1 MAEGLTVF
9 ATQRD
14 VAAGRPSIVGTTPE
28 TDEHSATLHDVVTTE
43 VKPPKSGFATFL
55 LVVCA
60 MAFVTAALV
69 RLLGIDGTRYMI
81 AATSLTPY
89 ITVAGLLI
97 GLLALFR
104 RRWVVGLT
112 MTLVA
117 IVLVANVAP
126 RAFPDAR
133 PNGVG
138 QPVRLMTANLLVGMA
153 DAEALVREVKARN
166 VDLLTMQE
174 LSPDIVRDLER
185 AGLDEVLP
193 NRVFLAEPGGSGSG
207 IASKYPLTRRDLT
220 PPGTLQQAGALVD
233 LPGKD
238 IEVVSV
244 HPLPPVV
251 PEGPEAWQREL
262 AGLPAPDS
270 TGAIR
275 VLAGDFNATLD
286 HVGIRRLLNK
296 GYVDAAD
303 QVGKGLIHTWPSHAG
318 IWPPPVTIDHVL
330 VDTRCPVDT
339 LDVFDLPGSDHRAVV
354 TQFVVPRF

>member
-1 MAEGLTVF
+1 M
-9 ATQRD
+9 
-14 VAAGRPSIVGTTPE
+14 GTTPE
-28 TDEHSATLHDVVTTE
+28 TDARSGTLHDVVTTE
-43 VKPPKSGFATFL
+43 VKPQKSGFTTFL
-55 LVVCA
+55 LVLCA
-60 MAFVTAALV
+60 LAFVTAALV

-97 GLLALFR
+97 GLFALFR
-104 RRWVVGLT
+104 KRWVIGLT
-112 MTLVA
+112 MTIVA
-117 IVLVANVAP
+117 VVLVANVAP

-138 QPVRLMTANLLVGMA
+138 QQVRLMTANLLVGIA
-153 DAEALVREVKARN
+153 DAQFVVQEVRKRNIDVLAL
-166 VDLLTMQE
+166 QE
-174 LSPDIVRDLER
+174 LTPDMVSDLDR
-185 AGLDEVLP
+185 AGLRQVLP
-193 NRVFLAEPGGSGSG
+193 NRVFLDEPGGSGSG
-207 IASKYPLTRRDLT
+207 LASRFPLSQRNLT
-220 PPGTLQQAGALVD
+220 PPGSLQQAGALVD

-251 PEGPEAWQREL
+251 TDGPEAWQREL

-286 HVGIRRLLNK
+286 HVGMTRLLNK

-303 QVGKGLIHTWPSHAG
+303 QVGKGLIHTWPSDSG
-318 IWPPPVTIDHVL
+318 FWPPPVTIDHVL
-330 VDTRCPVDT
+330 VDSKILVDT
-339 LDVFDLPGSDHRAVV
+339 VDVFDVPGSDHRAVV
-354 TQFVVPRF
+354 TQFVVPRL

>member
-1 MAEGLTVF
+1 M
-9 ATQRD
+9 R
-14 VAAGRPSIVGTTPE
+14 TTPE
-28 TDEHSATLHDVVTTE
+28 TDERSATLHDVVTTE
-43 VKPPKSGFATFL
+43 VKPRRSGFATFL
-55 LVVCA
+55 LFVCA
-60 MAFVTAALV
+60 LAFVAAAMV

-81 AATSLTPY
+81 AATSLIPY

-97 GLLALFR
+97 GLFALAR
-104 RRWVVGLT
+104 KRWVIGLT
-112 MTLVA
+112 MTLVG

-126 RAFPDAR
+126 RAFPDSR

-138 QPVRLMTANLLVGMA
+138 QQVRVMSANLLVGMA
-153 DAEALVREVKARN
+153 DAKAIVREVKARG
-166 VDLLTMQE
+166 VDILSMQE
-174 LSPDIVRDLER
+174 LTPEMVRDLER
-185 AGLDEVLP
+185 AGLDQVLP
-193 NRVFLAEPGGSGSG
+193 SRVFLAEPGGSGSG
-207 IASKYPLTRRDLT
+207 IASKYPLTRRELT

-251 PEGPEAWQREL
+251 AEGPEAWQREL
-262 AGLPAPDS
+262 AGLPSPDS

-286 HVGIRRLLNK
+286 HVGMTRLLNK

-303 QVGKGLIHTWPSHAG
+303 QVGKGLIHTWPGNSG

-330 VDTRCPVDT
+330 VDPRCPVDT
-339 LDVFDLPGSDHRAVV
+339 LDVFDVPGSDHRAVV

>member
-1 MAEGLTVF
+1 MAEGSDNF
-9 ATQRD
+9 GRQRD
-14 VAAGRPSIVGTTPE
+14 AVAGRPSIVATTPE
-28 TDEHSATLHDVVTTE
+28 TDEHSERLHGVVTTE
-43 VKPPKSGFATFL
+43 VKPQKSGFATFL

-60 MAFVTAALV
+60 ILFVAAAMV
-69 RLLGIDGTRYMI
+69 RLLGIDGSRYMI
-81 AATSLTPY
+81 ASTSLIPY

-97 GLLALFR
+97 GLLALAR

-117 IVLVANVAP
+117 VVLVATVVQ
-126 RAFPDAR
+126 RAFPDSR

-138 QPVRLMTANLLVGMA
+138 QQVTLMASNLLVGMA
-153 DAEALVREVKARN
+153 DAEAIVREVKARN
-166 VDLLTMQE
+166 VDILTMQE
-174 LSPDIVRDLER
+174 LTPEMVRDLER
-185 AGLDEVLP
+185 AGLDQVLP
-193 NRVFLAEPGGSGSG
+193 SRVFLAEPGGSGSG

-251 PEGPEAWQREL
+251 TEGPEAWQREL
-262 AGLPAPDS
+262 AGLPTPDS

-286 HVGIRRLLNK
+286 HVGMTRLLNK

-303 QVGKGLIHTWPSHAG
+303 QVGKGLIHTWPSNSG
-318 IWPPPVTIDHVL
+318 FWPPPVTIDHVL

-339 LDVFDLPGSDHRAVV
+339 LDVFDVPGSDHRAVV
-354 TQFVVPRF
+354 TQFVVPKF

>member
-1 MAEGLTVF
+1 V
-9 ATQRD
+9 
-14 VAAGRPSIVGTTPE
+14 STPE
-28 TDEHSATLHDVVTTE
+28 TDARSGTLHDVVTTE
-43 VKPPKSGFATFL
+43 VKPPRSGFATFL

-89 ITVAGLLI
+89 ITVVGLLI
-97 GLLALFR
+97 GLFALYR
-104 RRWVVGLT
+104 KRWVIGLT
-112 MTLVA
+112 MTLVGV
-117 IVLVANVAP
+117 VLVANVAP
-126 RAFPDAR
+126 RAFSDAR

-138 QPVRLMTANLLVGMA
+138 QQVRLMTSNLLTGIA
-153 DAEALVREVKARN
+153 DAQFIVQEVRKRN
-166 VDLLTMQE
+166 IDVLAMQE
-174 LSPDIVRDLER
+174 LTPQMVGDLDR
-185 AGLDEVLP
+185 AGLRQVLP
-193 NRVFLAEPGGSGSG
+193 NRVFLDEPGGSGSG
-207 IASKYPLTRRDLT
+207 LASRFPLSRRDLT

-251 PEGPEAWQREL
+251 TAGPEAWQREL

-286 HVGIRRLLNK
+286 HVGLTRLLNK

-303 QVGKGLIHTWPSHAG
+303 QVGKGLIHTWPSDSG
-318 IWPPPVTIDHVL
+318 FWPPPVTIDHVL
-330 VDTRCPVDT
+330 VDSKVLVDT
-339 LDVFDLPGSDHRAVV
+339 VDVFDVPGSDHRAVV

>member
-1 MAEGLTVF
+1 M
-9 ATQRD
+9 
-14 VAAGRPSIVGTTPE
+14 STPE
-28 TDEHSATLHDVVTTE
+28 TDARSGTLHDVVTTE
-43 VKPPKSGFATFL
+43 VKPPRSGFATFL

-89 ITVAGLLI
+89 ITVVGLLI
-97 GLLALFR
+97 GLFALFR
-104 RRWVVGLT
+104 KRWVIGLT
-112 MTLVA
+112 MTVVGV
-117 IVLVANVAP
+117 VLVANLAP

-138 QPVRLMTANLLVGMA
+138 QQVRLMTANLLTGIA
-153 DAEALVREVKARN
+153 DAEFIVREVRKRN
-166 VDLLTMQE
+166 IDVLALQE
-174 LSPDIVRDLER
+174 LTPQMVGDLDR
-185 AGLDEVLP
+185 AGLRQVLP
-193 NRVFLAEPGGSGSG
+193 NRVFLDEPGGSGSG
-207 IASKYPLTRRDLT
+207 LASRFPLSRRNLT
-220 PPGTLQQAGALVD
+220 PPSTLQQAGALVD

-251 PEGPEAWQREL
+251 TAGPEAWQREL

-286 HVGIRRLLNK
+286 HVGLTRLLNK

-303 QVGKGLIHTWPSHAG
+303 QVGKGLIHTWPSASG
-318 IWPPPVTIDHVL
+318 FWPPPVTIDHVL
-330 VDTRCPVDT
+330 VDSKLLVDT
-339 LDVFDLPGSDHRAVV
+339 VDVFDVPGSDHRAVV
-354 TQFVVPRF
+354 TQFVVPRL

>member
-1 MAEGLTVF
+1 M
-9 ATQRD
+9 
-14 VAAGRPSIVGTTPE
+14 GTTPE
-28 TDEHSATLHDVVTTE
+28 TDARSGTLHDVVTTE
-43 VKPPKSGFATFL
+43 VKPQKSGFATFL
-55 LVVCA
+55 LVLCA
-60 MAFVTAALV
+60 LAFVTAALV

-97 GLLALFR
+97 GLFALFR
-104 RRWVVGLT
+104 KRWVIGLT
-112 MTLVA
+112 MTIVA
-117 IVLVANVAP
+117 VVLVANVAP

-138 QPVRLMTANLLVGMA
+138 QQVRLMTANLLVGIA
-153 DAEALVREVKARN
+153 DARFIVQEVRKRN
-166 VDLLTMQE
+166 VDVLALQE
-174 LSPDIVRDLER
+174 LTPDMVSDLDR
-185 AGLDEVLP
+185 AGLRQVLP
-193 NRVFLAEPGGSGSG
+193 NRVFLDEPGGSGSG
-207 IASKYPLTRRDLT
+207 LASRFPLSQRNLT
-220 PPGTLQQAGALVD
+220 PPGSLQQAGALVD

-251 PEGPEAWQREL
+251 TDGPEAWQREL

-286 HVGIRRLLNK
+286 HVGMTRLLNK

-303 QVGKGLIHTWPSHAG
+303 QVGKGLIHTWPSDSG
-318 IWPPPVTIDHVL
+318 FWPPPVTIDHVL
-330 VDTRCPVDT
+330 VDSKILVDT
-339 LDVFDLPGSDHRAVV
+339 VDVFDVPGSDHRAVV
-354 TQFVVPRF
+354 TQFVVPRL

>member
-1 MAEGLTVF
+1 V
-9 ATQRD
+9 
-14 VAAGRPSIVGTTPE
+14 STPE
-28 TDEHSATLHDVVTTE
+28 TDARSGTLHDVVTTE
-43 VKPPKSGFATFL
+43 VKPPRSGFATFL

-89 ITVAGLLI
+89 ITVVGLLI
-97 GLLALFR
+97 GLFALFR
-104 RRWVVGLT
+104 KRWVIGLT
-112 MTLVA
+112 MTLVGV
-117 IVLVANVAP
+117 VLVANVAP
-126 RAFPDAR
+126 RAFSDAR

-138 QPVRLMTANLLVGMA
+138 QQVRLMTSNLLTGIA
-153 DAEALVREVKARN
+153 DAQFIVQEVRKRN
-166 VDLLTMQE
+166 IDVLAMQE
-174 LSPDIVRDLER
+174 LTPQMVGDLDR
-185 AGLDEVLP
+185 AGLRQVLP
-193 NRVFLAEPGGSGSG
+193 NRVFLDEPGGSGSG
-207 IASKYPLTRRDLT
+207 LASRFPLSRRDLT

-251 PEGPEAWQREL
+251 TAGPEAWQREL

-286 HVGIRRLLNK
+286 HVGLTRLLNK

-303 QVGKGLIHTWPSHAG
+303 QVGKGLIHTWPSDSG
-318 IWPPPVTIDHVL
+318 FWPPPVTIDHVL
-330 VDTRCPVDT
+330 VDSKVLVDT
-339 LDVFDLPGSDHRAVV
+339 VDVFDVPGSDHRAVV

>member
-1 MAEGLTVF
+1 M
-9 ATQRD
+9 
-14 VAAGRPSIVGTTPE
+14 STPK
-28 TDEHSATLHDVVTTE
+28 TDARSGTLHDVVTTE
-43 VKPPKSGFATFL
+43 VKPPRSGFTTFL

-89 ITVAGLLI
+89 ITVVGLLI
-97 GLLALFR
+97 GLFALFR
-104 RRWVVGLT
+104 KRWVTGLT
-112 MTLVA
+112 MTLVGV
-117 IVLVANVAP
+117 VLVANVAP
-126 RAFPDAR
+126 RAFSDGR

-138 QPVRLMTANLLVGMA
+138 QQVRLMTSNLLTGIA
-153 DAEALVREVKARN
+153 DAEFIVQEVRKRNIDVLAL
-166 VDLLTMQE
+166 QE
-174 LSPDIVRDLER
+174 LTPQMVGDLDR
-185 AGLDEVLP
+185 AGLRQVLP
-193 NRVFLAEPGGSGSG
+193 NRVFLDEPGGSGSG
-207 IASKYPLTRRDLT
+207 LASRFPLSRRDLT

-251 PEGPEAWQREL
+251 TAGPEAWQREL

-286 HVGIRRLLNK
+286 HVGLTRLLNK

-303 QVGKGLIHTWPSHAG
+303 QVGKGLIHTWPSDSG
-318 IWPPPVTIDHVL
+318 FWPPPVTIDHVL
-330 VDTRCPVDT
+330 VDSKVLVDT
-339 LDVFDLPGSDHRAVV
+339 VDVFDVPGSDHRAVV
-354 TQFVVPRF
+354 TQFVVPRL

>member
-1 MAEGLTVF
+1 MK
-9 ATQRD
+9 
-14 VAAGRPSIVGTTPE
+14 TTPE
-28 TDEHSATLHDVVTTE
+28 TDARSGTLHDVVTTE

-55 LVVCA
+55 LFLCA
-60 MAFVTAALV
+60 LAFVTAALV

-89 ITVAGLLI
+89 ITVLGLLV
-97 GLLALFR
+97 GLFALFR
-104 RRWVVGLT
+104 RRWVIGLT

-117 IVLVANVAP
+117 VVLVANVAP
-126 RAFPDAR
+126 RAFSDAR

-138 QPVRLMTANLLVGMA
+138 QQVRLMTSNLLVGIA
-153 DAEALVREVKARN
+153 DAEAIVREVKARR
-166 VDLLTMQE
+166 VDILAMQE
-174 LSPDIVRDLER
+174 LTPDMVADLER
-185 AGLDEVLP
+185 AGLNQVLP
-193 NRVFLAEPGGSGSG
+193 NRVFLDEPGGSGSG
-207 IASKYPLTRRDLT
+207 IASRFPLSRRNLT

-251 PEGPEAWQREL
+251 DAGPEAWQREL

-286 HVGIRRLLNK
+286 HVGLTRLLNK

-303 QVGKGLIHTWPSHAG
+303 QVGKGLIHTWPSNSG
-318 IWPPPVTIDHVL
+318 FWPPPVTIDHVL
-330 VDTRCPVDT
+330 VDSKIVVDT
-339 LDVFDLPGSDHRAVV
+339 VDVFDVPGSDHRAVV
-354 TQFVVPRF
+354 TQFVVPRP

>member
-1 MAEGLTVF
+1 M
-9 ATQRD
+9 
-14 VAAGRPSIVGTTPE
+14 STPE
-28 TDEHSATLHDVVTTE
+28 TDARSGTLHGVVTTE
-43 VKPPKSGFATFL
+43 VKPPRSGFATFL

-89 ITVAGLLI
+89 ITVVGLLI
-97 GLLALFR
+97 GLFALFR
-104 RRWVVGLT
+104 KRWVIGLT

-117 IVLVANVAP
+117 VVLVANVAP
-126 RAFPDAR
+126 RAFSDAR

-138 QPVRLMTANLLVGMA
+138 QQVRLMTSNLLTGIA
-153 DAEALVREVKARN
+153 DAQFIVQEVRKRN
-166 VDLLTMQE
+166 IDILAMQE
-174 LSPDIVRDLER
+174 LTPQMVGDLDR
-185 AGLDEVLP
+185 AGLRQVLP
-193 NRVFLAEPGGSGSG
+193 NRVFLDEPGGSGSG
-207 IASKYPLTRRDLT
+207 IASRFPLSRRDLT
-220 PPGTLQQAGALVD
+220 PPGSLQQAGALVD

-251 PEGPEAWQREL
+251 TDGPEPWQREL

-286 HVGIRRLLNK
+286 HVGLTRLLNK

-303 QVGKGLIHTWPSHAG
+303 QVGKGLIHTWPSASG
-318 IWPPPVTIDHVL
+318 FWPPPVTIDHVL
-330 VDTRCPVDT
+330 VDSKILVDT
-339 LDVFDLPGSDHRAVV
+339 LDVFDVPGSDHRAVV
-354 TQFVVPRF
+354 TQFVVPTL

>member
-1 MAEGLTVF
+1 M
-9 ATQRD
+9 
-14 VAAGRPSIVGTTPE
+14 
-28 TDEHSATLHDVVTTE
+28 VTTE
-43 VKPPKSGFATFL
+43 VKPPRSGFATFL

-89 ITVAGLLI
+89 ITVAGLVI

-104 RRWVVGLT
+104 KRWVVGLT

-138 QPVRLMTANLLVGMA
+138 QQVRLMTSNLLTGIA
-153 DAEALVREVKARN
+153 DARFIVQEVRKRN
-166 VDLLTMQE
+166 VDILAMQE
-174 LSPDIVRDLER
+174 LTPEMVRDLER
-185 AGLDEVLP
+185 AGLGQVLP

-207 IASKYPLTRRDLT
+207 IASRFPLSRRNLT
-220 PPGTLQQAGALVD
+220 PPGSLQQAGALVD

-251 PEGPEAWQREL
+251 TAGPEAWQREL

-286 HVGIRRLLNK
+286 HVGLTRLLNK

-303 QVGKGLIHTWPSHAG
+303 QVGKGLIHTWPGNSG
-318 IWPPPVTIDHVL
+318 FWPPPVTIDHVL
-330 VDTRCPVDT
+330 VDAKCLVDT
-339 LDVFDLPGSDHRAVV
+339 VDVFDVAGSDHRAVV
-354 TQFVVPRF
+354 TQFVVPRL

>member
-1 MAEGLTVF
+1 M
-9 ATQRD
+9 
-14 VAAGRPSIVGTTPE
+14 STPE
-28 TDEHSATLHDVVTTE
+28 TDARSGTLHDVVTTE
-43 VKPPKSGFATFL
+43 VKPPRSGFATFL

-89 ITVAGLLI
+89 ITVVGLLI
-97 GLLALFR
+97 GLFALFR
-104 RRWVVGLT
+104 KRWVIGLT
-112 MTLVA
+112 MTLVGV
-117 IVLVANVAP
+117 VLVANVAP
-126 RAFPDAR
+126 RAFSDAR

-138 QPVRLMTANLLVGMA
+138 QQVRLMTSNLLTGIA
-153 DAEALVREVKARN
+153 DAQFIVQEVRKRN
-166 VDLLTMQE
+166 IDILAMQE
-174 LSPDIVRDLER
+174 LTPQMVGDLDR
-185 AGLDEVLP
+185 AGLRQVLP
-193 NRVFLAEPGGSGSG
+193 NRVFLDEPGGSGSG
-207 IASKYPLTRRDLT
+207 LASRFPLSRRDLT

-251 PEGPEAWQREL
+251 TAGPEAWQREL

-286 HVGIRRLLNK
+286 HVGLTRLLNK

-303 QVGKGLIHTWPSHAG
+303 QVGKGLIHTWPSDSG
-318 IWPPPVTIDHVL
+318 FWPPPVTIDHVL
-330 VDTRCPVDT
+330 VDSKVLVDT
-339 LDVFDLPGSDHRAVV
+339 VDVFDVPGSDHRAVV

>member
-1 MAEGLTVF
+1 MH
-9 ATQRD
+9 
-14 VAAGRPSIVGTTPE
+14 TTPE
-28 TDEHSATLHDVVTTE
+28 TDARSGTLHGVVTTE
-43 VKPPKSGFATFL
+43 VKPARSGFATFL

-60 MAFVTAALV
+60 MAFVMAALV

-89 ITVAGLLI
+89 ITVVGLVI
-97 GLLALFR
+97 GLFALFR
-104 RRWVVGLT
+104 KRWVIGLT

-117 IVLVANVAP
+117 VVLAANVAP
-126 RAFPDAR
+126 RAFSDAR

-138 QPVRLMTANLLVGMA
+138 QQVRLMTSNLLTGIA
-153 DAEALVREVKARN
+153 DAQFIVQEVRKRN
-166 VDLLTMQE
+166 IDILAMQE
-174 LSPDIVRDLER
+174 LTPQMVGDLDR
-185 AGLDEVLP
+185 AGLRQVLP
-193 NRVFLAEPGGSGSG
+193 NRVFLDEPGGSGSG
-207 IASKYPLTRRDLT
+207 IASRFPLSRRNLT
-220 PPGTLQQAGALVD
+220 PPGSLQQAGALVD

-251 PEGPEAWQREL
+251 TDGPEPWQREL

-286 HVGIRRLLNK
+286 HVGLTRLLNK

-303 QVGKGLIHTWPSHAG
+303 QVGKGLIHTWPSASG
-318 IWPPPVTIDHVL
+318 FWPPPVTIDHVL
-330 VDTRCPVDT
+330 VDSKILVDT
-339 LDVFDLPGSDHRAVV
+339 LDVFDVPGSDHRAVV
-354 TQFVVPRF
+354 TQFVVPRL